1 MISIKE
7 LMCLNE
13 KERINLQKGIIRKLV
28 IGAWAP
34 REPEIMKT
42 VLNAL
47 NSRKQI
53 SKNLIAKIMD
63 RIFSIGMY
71 TQIVTYHEVAE
82 FINSMPD
89 SFKIACGPCACRIN
103 TAEELGPDA
112 MDIKAGKFEFIKQT
126 PLNVDIQF
134 GVCGEEFGKLESYK
148 TITKRELLELEK
160 ECHNLGLVS
169 NIYVMLNGE
178 GSICHCS
185 SKTCVPLMAN
195 KCTSGKGHF
204 IKRGEH
210 VAKTNPSLCSNTGYC
225 TKVCHFNARR
235 LINENGKMILQYDQ
249 AKCYGCG
256 LCESVCPEKAV
267 KMIKRK
273 EREKKGLGR

>member
-1 MISIKE
+1 
-7 LMCLNE
+7 
-13 KERINLQKGIIRKLV
+13 
-28 IGAWAP
+28 
-34 REPEIMKT
+34 
-42 VLNAL
+42 
-47 NSRKQI
+47 
-53 SKNLIAKIMD
+53 
-63 RIFSIGMY
+63 MY

-112 MDIKAGKFEFIKQT
+112 MDIEAGKFEFINQT

-134 GVCGEEFGKLESYK
+134 GACGEQFGKLESYK
-148 TITKRELLELEK
+148 DITKRELLELEK

-185 SKTCVPLMAN
+185 SKTCVPLTVN
-195 KCTSGKGHF
+195 SCISGNGHF
-204 IKRGEH
+204 IKRGEL
-210 VAKTNPSLCSNTGYC
+210 VAKTNPSLCNNTGYC

-235 LINENGKMILQYDQ
+235 MIDENGKIILQYDQ

-273 EREKKGLGR
+273 ERVGQAELSCKQG